1 MHLKV
6 MESLSGP
13 PVNNLEFKSNVKQDF
28 FIGKIR
34 KGEKKISKYI
44 SKYVNCLELFDINLV
59 FLSVTSGSI
68 TNASFKLG
76 VGALVG
82 LTISFNTIFFTS
94 SNGFVKLFFIKLKK

>member
-6 MESLSGP
+6 NESLSGP
-13 PVNNLEFKSNVKQDF
+13 PVNNLEFKSNVKRDF

-44 SKYVNCLELFDINLV
+44 SKCVNCLELFDINLV

-68 TNASFKLG
+68 TNASFILA

-82 LTISFNTIFFTS
+82 LITSFNTIFFTS

>member
-34 KGEKKISKYI
+34 KGEKK
-44 SKYVNCLELFDINLV
+44 
-59 FLSVTSGSI
+59 
-68 TNASFKLG
+68 
-76 VGALVG
+76 
-82 LTISFNTIFFTS
+82 
-94 SNGFVKLFFIKLKK
+94 